1 MRVVIKYQ
9 KKREGNEDIIT
20 LYNDLLKMAI
30 TKTQKSLAQL
40 LLNSGVRKDNAIAI
54 GIMLRNR
61 EEMMQDLFL
70 WIYDNKPTQEQ
81 IMKKA
86 IAMSESLKM

>member
-30 TKTQKSLAQL
+30 TKTQKSLGQL
-40 LLNSGVRKDNAIAI
+40 LLNSGMRKDNAIAI
-54 GIMLRNR
+54 GIMLRNS

-81 IMKKA
+81 IMKKT

>member
-1 MRVVIKYQ
+1 VIKYQ

-30 TKTQKSLAQL
+30 TKTQKSLGQL
-40 LLNSGVRKDNAIAI
+40 LLNSGMRKDNAIAI
-54 GIMLRNR
+54 GIMLRNS

-81 IMKKA
+81 IMKKT

>member
-1 MRVVIKYQ
+1 VIKYQ

-30 TKTQKSLAQL
+30 TKTQKSLGQL
-40 LLNSGVRKDNAIAI
+40 LLNSGMRKDNAIAI
-54 GIMLRNR
+54 GIILRNS

-81 IMKKA
+81 IMKKT